1 MSMSHP
7 TNTTALA
14 LPVLAAWAAH
24 ALLMHHQIDQAR
36 RDPLTHLLTRDGWTR
51 RAQRIVRDPG
61 SVVLLLDLDRF
72 KAINDTYGHAIGDV
86 VLAATAARLA
96 GWCGPSGAAGR
107 LGGDEFVA
115 ALPGHRGRDIATAIA
130 ELHAAIAC
138 PIAGLP
144 DLVRASASIGYARAG
159 EEPGADLSRLLLRAD
174 SAMYVAKAARS
185 GHHNGD
191 RLMPEA
197 ATANGR
203 RKGRPGTAA
212 GTDAPQGV
220 AA

>member
-1 MSMSHP
+1 MSLNHP

-24 ALLMHHQIDQAR
+24 ALLMRHQIDQAR

-51 RAQRIVRDPG
+51 RARRIVRDPG
-61 SVVLLLDLDRF
+61 AVVLLLDLDRF
-72 KAINDTYGHAIGDV
+72 KEINDTYGHATGDL

-96 GWCGPSGAAGR
+96 LWCGPGGVAGR

-115 ALPGHRGRDIATAIA
+115 VLPTHRGRDITGAIT
-130 ELHAAIAC
+130 ELHAVIGR

-159 EEPGADLSRLLLRAD
+159 EEPGADLSGQLLRAD

-185 GHHNGD
+185 GHHDGD
-191 RLMPEA
+191 RLLPA
-197 ATANGR
+197 APTANGR

-212 GTDAPQGV
+212 GTDTPQGV

>member
-1 MSMSHP
+1 MSLSHP

-51 RAQRIVRDPG
+51 RAQRIVRDRG
-61 SVVLLLDLDRF
+61 AVVLLLDLDQF
-72 KAINDTYGHAIGDV
+72 KTINDTYGHAAGDL

-96 GWCGPSGAAGR
+96 VWCAPGGVAGR

-115 ALPGHRGRDIATAIA
+115 ALPSHRSRDITRAITELHTAIA
-130 ELHAAIAC
+130 R
-138 PIAGLP
+138 PITGLP

-185 GHHNGD
+185 GHHDGD
-191 RLMPEA
+191 RLMPET
-197 ATANGR
+197 ATATGR

-212 GTDAPQGV
+212 GTDALQEV